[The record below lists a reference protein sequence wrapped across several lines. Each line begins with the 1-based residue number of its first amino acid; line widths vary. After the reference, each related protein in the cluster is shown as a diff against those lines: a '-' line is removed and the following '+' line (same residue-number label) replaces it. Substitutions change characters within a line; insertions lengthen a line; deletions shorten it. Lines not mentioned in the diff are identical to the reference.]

1 MRHRKAKYKLGIK
14 TAHRQ
19 AMLRNMV
26 TSLFEHESIVT
37 TDAKAKAL
45 RSLADKMI
53 TLGKRGD
60 LHSRRLALRVIRSKE
75 VAKRLFEEIAPR
87 FADRQGGYVRVIKKG
102 LRVGD
107 RSPMSLVEL
116 VEKSPEVH
124 ASKMTEKSKKIKD
137 RIVDTLTT
145 KE

>member
-1 MRHRKAKYKLGIK
+1 MRHRKARYKLGIK

-26 TSLFEHESIVT
+26 TSLFKHESIVT

-75 VAKRLFEEIAPR
+75 IARRLFEDIAPR

-107 RSPMSLVEL
+107 RSPMSVVEL
-116 VEKSPEVH
+116 VEKAPEVR
-124 ASKMTEKSKKIKD
+124 ASKMTDKSKKIKD
-137 RIVDTLTT
+137 RIVDTLTK

>member
-1 MRHRKAKYKLGIK
+1 MK

-75 VAKRLFEEIAPR
+75 VAKRLFENIAPR

-102 LRVGD
+102 VRAGD
-107 RSPMSLVEL
+107 RAPMSLVEL
-116 VEKSPEVH
+116 VEKGPEAATAKV
-124 ASKMTEKSKKIKD
+124 TGKSKKIKD
-137 RIVDTLTT
+137 RIVDTL
-145 KE
+145 KSKQ

>member
-1 MRHRKAKYKLGIK
+1 MRHRKAKYRLGMR

-75 VAKRLFEEIAPR
+75 VAKRLFENIAPR

-102 LRVGD
+102 VRAGD
-107 RSPMSLVEL
+107 RAPMSLVEL
-116 VEKSPEVH
+116 VEKGPEE
-124 ASKMTEKSKKIKD
+124 ATSKVTEKSKKIKD
-137 RIVDTLTT
+137 RIVDSL
-145 KE
+145 KSKQ